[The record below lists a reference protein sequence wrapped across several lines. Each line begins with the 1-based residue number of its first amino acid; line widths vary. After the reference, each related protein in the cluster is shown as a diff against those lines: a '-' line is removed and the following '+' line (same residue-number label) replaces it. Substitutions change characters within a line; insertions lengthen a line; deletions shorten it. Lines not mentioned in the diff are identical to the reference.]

1 MLRGDLDGGDIKPVE
16 LEGALR
22 LCRRRRALLL
32 VDPPGG
38 TRTVAAALAFAGT
51 LPRDAYFVKC
61 DGALADGE
69 GGVLNIEIG
78 FAPLKPAEFVVIRL
92 QQIAGASDAD
102 R

>member
-78 FAPLKPAEFVVIRL
+78 FAPAICCSPITTNSAGFS
-92 QQIAGASDAD
+92 GASDAD